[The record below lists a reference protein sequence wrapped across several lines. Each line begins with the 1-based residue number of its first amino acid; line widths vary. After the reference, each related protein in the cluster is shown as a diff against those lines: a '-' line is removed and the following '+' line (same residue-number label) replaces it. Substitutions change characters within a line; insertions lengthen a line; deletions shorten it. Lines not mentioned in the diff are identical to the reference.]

1 MTMEIKNQSPG
12 FNDFFFLYTYRY
24 LPKKII
30 IEMPFYNTLL
40 RLKKIDWAVLEILP
54 FVKSIKK
61 NLGKNDKEF

>member
-40 RLKKIDWAVLEILP
+40 RLKKID
-54 FVKSIKK
+54 
-61 NLGKNDKEF
+61 